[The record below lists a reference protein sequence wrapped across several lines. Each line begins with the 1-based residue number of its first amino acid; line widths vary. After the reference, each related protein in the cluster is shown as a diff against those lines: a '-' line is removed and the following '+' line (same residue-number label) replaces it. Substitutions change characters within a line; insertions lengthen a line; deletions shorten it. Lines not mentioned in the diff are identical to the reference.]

1 MSMVRSRNCSNIR
14 TSPLPRSGRPH
25 ATQTDGVEQAFP
37 PFQPVLDTDLK
48 LSRLFQPRNPLFWLM
63 VVLNLLSSA
72 FSYVL
77 HTYTLSTAGT
87 FVVAGFALS
96 NAVIGVGLALR
107 LMRDE
112 QAGGSGGS

>member
-25 ATQTDGVEQAFP
+25 ATQSDGVEQAFLQ
-37 PFQPVLDTDLK
+37 FQPVLDTDLK

-77 HTYTLSTAGT
+77 HTYSLTTVGTL
-87 FVVAGFALS
+87 VVAGFALS
-96 NAVIGVGLALR
+96 NAVIGIGLALR
-107 LMRDE
+107 LMREDPV
-112 QAGGSGGS
+112 GGSESG

>member
-1 MSMVRSRNCSNIR
+1 MV
-14 TSPLPRSGRPH
+14 
-25 ATQTDGVEQAFP
+25 
-37 PFQPVLDTDLK
+37 PFQFRPVWDSDLK

-77 HTYTLSTAGT
+77 HTYPLTTGGT

-96 NAVIGVGLALR
+96 NAVIGIGLALR
-107 LMRDE
+107 LMREDP
-112 QAGGSGGS
+112 AGRSGRS